1 MEGDLLLV
9 MKISVASMLHNARN
23 RTRKPPGIGGSQPR
37 ATLRRLL
44 VFIWGNDPAHPY
56 ALQSEGPVGDTH
68 RPLHASVIGLE
79 GSSSSPISRR
89 TRPAPQSRNA
99 GELFVVPSARR
110 PSAQLAAADLR

>member
-44 VFIWGNDPAHPY
+44 VFIWGNDRRTRTTQCQAQDRDSGHIAPRSRA
-56 ALQSEGPVGDTH
+56 
-68 RPLHASVIGLE
+68 RPERGARA
-79 GSSSSPISRR
+79 SPISCV
-89 TRPAPQSRNA
+89 ALA
-99 GELFVVPSARR
+99 VPIGLTVIYAL
-110 PSAQLAAADLR
+110 P